1 MLHDEIDI
9 HISIY
14 TEIHSVE
21 TVEFRKIK
29 DVLGAYAM
37 HERVQ
42 KILSQWGIASRRQA
56 EQMILEGR
64 VRLNGE
70 VAQLGQKTNPALD
83 ELEVDGRIVKPIAR
97 PQLLYL
103 LLNKPAGVV
112 STCDDPQNR
121 STVLDLLPQKISH
134 GQGLHPVGRLD
145 VESTGALLLTNDGD
159 LTYYLTHPRHHI
171 PKTYWVWVEGVP
183 LEQTLKQWR
192 QGVWLEGQKTLPA
205 QVKVIDRTAA
215 KALLEVILREGRN
228 RQIRRVADQLG
239 HPVLQLHRTAIGSI
253 HLDIP
258 GKSAMSSGG
267 YRPLESFEI
276 RSLKDPIDLIN
287 VKSPAEIQEHSR

>member
-1 MLHDEIDI
+1 MINVHT
-9 HISIY
+9 SIY
-14 TEIHSVE
+14 TEIHSVK
-21 TVEFRKIK
+21 TVEFLKLK
-29 DVLGAYAM
+29 DLVGAYAM

-70 VAQLGQKTNPALD
+70 VAHLGQKTNPTLD
-83 ELEVDGRIVKPIAR
+83 EVAVDGKIVKPIAR

-103 LLNKPAGVV
+103 LLNKPVGIV

-121 STVLDLLPQKISH
+121 PTVLDLLPEKIRQ

-159 LTYYLTHPRHHI
+159 LTYYLTHPRHHV
-171 PKTYWVWVEGVP
+171 PKTYQVWVEGVAS
-183 LEQTLKQWR
+183 EQMLQQWR
-192 QGVWLEGQKTLPA
+192 QGVLLEGQKTLPA
-205 QVKVIDRTAA
+205 QVKVIRRARA
-215 KALLEVILREGRN
+215 KTLLEVILNEGRN

-239 HPVLQLHRTAIGSI
+239 HPVLELHRTAIASI
-253 HLDIP
+253 QLSPP
-258 GKSAMSSGG
+258 GKPFLPSGA

-276 RSLKDPIDLIN
+276 QLLKDRIDLTPIG
-287 VKSPAEIQEHSR
+287 SSAEIQEHSG